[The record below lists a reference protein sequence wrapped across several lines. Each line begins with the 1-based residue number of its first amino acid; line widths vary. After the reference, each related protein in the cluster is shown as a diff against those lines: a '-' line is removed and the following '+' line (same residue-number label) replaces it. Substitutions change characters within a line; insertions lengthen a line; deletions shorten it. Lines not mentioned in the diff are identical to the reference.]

1 MANAILLRLFLLQ
14 INKIRKRVAYFAECT
29 LGSHTYQNIGSA
41 VLLAKINNIEVSVA
55 HIDNIYLLE

>member
-14 INKIRKRVAYFAECT
+14 IYKIRKRIAYFAERT
-29 LGSHTYQNIGSA
+29 LCSHTYHNIGGA
-41 VLLAKINNIEVSVA
+41 VLLAKINNIEVAVA